1 MDREGFGRMWWW
13 NKLFGE
19 TKVAK
24 ADKVESTGKTM
35 VTKTPPKTGA
45 KNPPQK
51 AQSPKAGAAKAAPVK
66 PSPVK
71 PMAKPAAKVAAKPA
85 VKAPAAKPIAKPPSK
100 AEAAKASGAKTIP
113 PKAPLVK
120 APLTKVPLAKGP
132 LVKGAL
138 IKGLAAKITKPIEQG
153 KKSPMAGKGAAA
165 AKKDETGEGGA
176 PAPAAPGDSPLLDS
190 TNASIKKLIAKA
202 KERGYITYDE
212 LNAALPS
219 EEMTSEQIE
228 DTMSMLSEMGINVV
242 EGEEAEEPEVAAE
255 AEGAE
260 PKAEAYSG
268 GNIDE
273 DDVGRTDDPVRMYL
287 REMGSVELLSR
298 EGEIAIAKRI
308 EASREMM
315 IGGIC
320 ESPIT
325 IRSLLSWH
333 DALQDGKMLLRDI
346 IDLDA
351 TYGAGASD
359 TASDQELEV
368 DVVSE
373 PADGGDDDAAPKPT
387 NGRATEHRSAEARA
401 PNPSVAAPGGQPGG
415 MPGGTPGMPG
425 QPSSDENDEAAVSL
439 AAMEASL
446 MPQVL
451 EAFEKIAATYGR
463 LKKSQESRLTTLQAG
478 EEIDKS
484 VERRF
489 QKLKAE
495 LVELMDAVHL
505 NNARIEALVEQ
516 LNDLNR
522 KLLGLEGQLLR
533 YALKS
538 RVKREEFLENYYGS
552 ELDPNWLKRVQKL
565 ITKGWKDFSTK
576 YVKEI
581 ETLRA
586 QISAISDEAGVSI
599 AEFRRIVN
607 TVQKGEREASRAKKE
622 MIEANLRLV
631 ISIAKK
637 YTNRGLQFLDLIQE
651 GNIGLMKAVDKF
663 EYRRGYKFSTYATWW
678 IRQAI
683 TRSIADQA
691 RTIRIP
697 VHMIETINK
706 LVRTS
711 RQMLHEIGREPTP
724 EELAE
729 KLQMP
734 LEKVRKV
741 LKIAKEPISLE
752 TPIGDEEDSHLGDF
766 IEDKNAIQ
774 PLDAAIHGN
783 LRETTTRV
791 LASLT
796 AREER
801 VLRMRFGIGMNTDH
815 TLEEVGQQFSVTR
828 ERIRQIEAKALR
840 KLKHPSRSRKLRSFL
855 DN

>member
-1 MDREGFGRMWWW
+1 MA
-13 NKLFGE
+13 
-19 TKVAK
+19 TKAALK
-24 ADKVESTGKTM
+24 AG
-35 VTKTPPKTGA
+35 TKTPAAKTSTAKATSAKGA
-45 KNPPQK
+45 SAKGAPAKPVAGKHAPAKPAAK
-51 AQSPKAGAAKAAPVK
+51 AAASKAAASKAAPVK
-66 PSPVK
+66 PALGKAASAKTPAAPPANSKTKSVVQGIK
-71 PMAKPAAKVAAKPA
+71 TPMATKAAA
-85 VKAPAAKPIAKPPSK
+85 
-100 AEAAKASGAKTIP
+100 T
-113 PKAPLVK
+113 
-120 APLTKVPLAKGP
+120 
-132 LVKGAL
+132 
-138 IKGLAAKITKPIEQG
+138 
-153 KKSPMAGKGAAA
+153 A
-165 AKKDETGEGGA
+165 AKKDEPREEGA
-176 PAPAAPGDSPLLDS
+176 ATTAAPGDSPLLDS
-190 TNASIKKLIAKA
+190 TNASVKKLIAKA

-242 EGEEAEEPEVAAE
+242 EGEEQDEPEAE
-255 AEGAE
+255 KDSEDS

-308 EASREMM
+308 EAGREMM

-325 IRSLLSWH
+325 IRSLLAWH

-359 TASDQELEV
+359 TASDQELEI

-373 PADGGDDDAAPKPT
+373 PVDAGEDDAPKPA
-387 NGRATEHRSAEARA
+387 NGRGAEARA
-401 PNPSVAAPGGQPGG
+401 PGAPGAPGGIS
-415 MPGGTPGMPG
+415 GMPG
-425 QPSSDENDEAAVSL
+425 QPSGMDENDEAAVSL

-451 EAFEKIAATYGR
+451 EAFEKIAATYSR
-463 LKKSQESRLTTLQAG
+463 LKKSQESRLTTLQQG
-478 EEIDKS
+478 EEIEKS

-489 QKLKAE
+489 QKLKLE
-495 LVELMDAVHL
+495 MVELMDAVHL

-516 LNDLNR
+516 LNNLNR

-533 YALKS
+533 FALKS
-538 RVKREEFLENYYGS
+538 KVKREEFLEQYYGS
-552 ELDPNWLKRVQKL
+552 ELDPKWLSRVRKL
-565 ITKGWKDFSTK
+565 LTKGWKDFGIR
-576 YVKEI
+576 YEKEVT
-581 ETLRA
+581 TLRA

-766 IEDKNAIQ
+766 IEDKNAVQ